1 MQTLLQDLRYAFR
14 LLLKTPTFTAI
25 AIVTLALGIGA
36 NTAIFSVVNAVLLR
50 PLAYKDPSRLI
61 LVAEK
66 SSFPVIST
74 SYQNY
79 VDWRAQSS
87 SFESLEATRGTTI
100 TLTGSGEPQRLN
112 ARMMT
117 APMFGLLGVDTHIGR
132 TFRADEDR
140 ARYVAVLCGG
150 R

>member
-25 AIVTLALGIGA
+25 AILTLALGIGA

-100 TLTGSGEPQRLN
+100 TLTGSGEPERLTKAVRDDTTGDRQR
-112 ARMMT
+112 AQ
-117 APMFGLLGVDTHIGR
+117 
-132 TFRADEDR
+132 EDPR
-140 ARYVAVLCGG
+140 SGIL
-150 R
+150 